1 MTKTTETNPHTRQ
14 ALAAVKTD
22 EWLRELNQ
30 ALQAEQATLEERLS
44 SLIKGIQSGDGEA
57 ASQAH
62 HDLYCAVK
70 RMKVACATAA
80 LMLYKQRPTFRAY

>member
-1 MTKTTETNPHTRQ
+1 MTKTTETDKHSRQ
-14 ALAAVKTD
+14 ALAAIKTD

-30 ALQAEQATLEERLS
+30 TVQTEQAVLEELLGS
-44 SLIKGIQSGDGEA
+44 MIKAIQADDGEA

-62 HDLYCAVK
+62 HDLYRAVK

-80 LMLYKQRPTFRAY
+80 LMLYKQRPTFGAY